1 MKSQICCWVAATA
14 FLLLGGRAQAADVGY
29 TDNLV
34 VVLDVSGS
42 MRGDKIELA
51 KAALNSR
58 VATLSEQMEVGLL
71 TFSDDSHWAVPLGS
85 LNRQAFAMQV
95 DKIRAGGDTY
105 LGDAIKVG
113 ADALLS
119 KREEQFGRGSYRL
132 LVLTDGS
139 ATDPDKVERFTP
151 QILAR
156 GIRMDCIGVEMP
168 GDHVLATMAH
178 SYRNVAD
185 ASKLAEA
192 VQEVMAE
199 AGQERDEE
207 GQTTFDVIAPMPDEF
222 AAAVITAFAE
232 SEMDNTPIGEQ
243 RKVKPV
249 SQAGT
254 STSSS
259 PGPLDGA
266 ESELPLLLMLVGVA
280 AALIVVVLLAI
291 WAAS

>member
-139 ATDPDKVERFTP
+139 ATDPGQSRAVHAADSGTGHPHGLHRGRD
-151 QILAR
+151 AR
-156 GIRMDCIGVEMP
+156 
-168 GDHVLATMAH
+168 
-178 SYRNVAD
+178 
-185 ASKLAEA
+185 
-192 VQEVMAE
+192 
-199 AGQERDEE
+199 
-207 GQTTFDVIAPMPDEF
+207 
-222 AAAVITAFAE
+222 
-232 SEMDNTPIGEQ
+232 
-243 RKVKPV
+243 
-249 SQAGT
+249 
-254 STSSS
+254 
-259 PGPLDGA
+259 
-266 ESELPLLLMLVGVA
+266 
-280 AALIVVVLLAI
+280 
-291 WAAS
+291 

>member
-1 MKSQICCWVAATA
+1 
-14 FLLLGGRAQAADVGY
+14 
-29 TDNLV
+29 
-34 VVLDVSGS
+34 
-42 MRGDKIELA
+42 
-51 KAALNSR
+51 
-58 VATLSEQMEVGLL
+58 
-71 TFSDDSHWAVPLGS
+71 
-85 LNRQAFAMQV
+85 
-95 DKIRAGGDTY
+95 
-105 LGDAIKVG
+105 
-113 ADALLS
+113 
-119 KREEQFGRGSYRL
+119 
-132 LVLTDGS
+132 
-139 ATDPDKVERFTP
+139 
-151 QILAR
+151 
-156 GIRMDCIGVEMP
+156 
-168 GDHVLATMAH
+168 
-178 SYRNVAD
+178 
-185 ASKLAEA
+185 
-192 VQEVMAE
+192 MAE